1 MKNYELQVINI
12 KKKKYS
18 ERENERISNLL
29 LLLLQDVLCAFLIFR
44 KKLKTFLIMSACILF
59 FLDII

>member
-12 KKKKYS
+12 NKKKYS

-29 LLLLQDVLCAFLIFR
+29 LLLRDVFCAFLIFR
-44 KKLKTFLIMSACILF
+44 KKLKTFLIMSTYILF
-59 FLDII
+59 FIYIM

>member
-29 LLLLQDVLCAFLIFR
+29 LLLRDVFCAFLIFR
-44 KKLKTFLIMSACILF
+44 KKLKTFLIMSIYILF
-59 FLDII
+59 FLYIM